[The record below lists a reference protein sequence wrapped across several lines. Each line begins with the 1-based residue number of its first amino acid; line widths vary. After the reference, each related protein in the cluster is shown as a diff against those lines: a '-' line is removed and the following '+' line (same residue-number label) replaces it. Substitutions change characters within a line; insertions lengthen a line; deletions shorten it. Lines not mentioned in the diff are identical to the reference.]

1 MEHVGARFV
10 VGTEEHGDIIAAARV
25 CQQRLLAACGG
36 IGVEVFGIKRTDDLQ
51 ERGVFAHDDGR
62 SGGLFGLHTD
72 GGQMGQHTA

>member
-1 MEHVGARFV
+1 MVS
-10 VGTEEHGDIIAAARV
+10 TEEHGDIIAAARV
-25 CQQRLLAACGG
+25 RQKRLLAASGG
-36 IGVEVFGIKRTDDLQ
+36 VGVEVFGVERTDDLQ